1 MFIIVLWWWPFQF
14 FDPLKKIKTLQGTI
28 QWLFMCIFITDKFVL
43 HVVSDKIDI
52 RGIADH
58 YCLKFLFII
67 YYFVSLNIQSTRKLK
82 TLHGNMQ
89 KQTLGDDN
97 SSSGL
102 VGLVI

>member
-14 FDPLKKIKTLQGTI
+14 FVPLKKLKHCKGPSNDYSCV
-28 QWLFMCIFITDKFVL
+28 FFITDKFVL

-52 RGIADH
+52 GGIADH

-82 TLHGNMQ
+82 TLYGNM
-89 KQTLGDDN
+89 
-97 SSSGL
+97 
-102 VGLVI
+102 